1 MKKFLS
7 VLLITIITILSFPVT
22 EYADENSNIYVTK
35 PGTSYKDYGYDVS
48 ISIDDGSAGIDII
61 KYRPG
66 DAFNETLDYA
76 TFYFSTK
83 KRYISNILINGT
95 SIYSCNLSYL
105 EVEKGNHKKI
115 KVKDLNLN
123 TGDQLNLNYDSDS
136 KEYKGS
142 IKCFKVKANNRKIDI
157 SIKTSKAMIQVTN
170 VTRDINKVVV
180 PTSKTNYFTTPKWK
194 VKGKYKNYSKKSK
207 YTGTYCL
214 FTWKKAKLNK
224 LGKSAGVKFKGYEV
238 YRRENAKY
246 WYENGKKK
254 YAWTKVKTVKKKK
267 YVIVDGRKSDL
278 RIKVRAYGV
287 DNYGNKI
294 YGKFSRILIKKDFKG
309 AYKLKKKSLETSF
322 KYDKF
327 ASEDAFNYQ
336 NKLRKKNGKKEL
348 IWSDVMYNLCQ
359 KRTERKLGYKD
370 AHDYFIGDAEEILG
384 TDTIFENSENGFLS
398 DTGESCVD
406 AWYDEKGGHTK
417 NMLDKRWVYGAI
429 CFRKYNSGMTYAT
442 YVDEKA
448 SILINKKSNLKVE
461 LVEAEW

>member
-1 MKKFLS
+1 
-7 VLLITIITILSFPVT
+7 
-22 EYADENSNIYVTK
+22 
-35 PGTSYKDYGYDVS
+35 
-48 ISIDDGSAGIDII
+48 
-61 KYRPG
+61 
-66 DAFNETLDYA
+66 
-76 TFYFSTK
+76 

-95 SIYSCNLSYL
+95 SVYSCNLSYL

-115 KVKDLNLN
+115 KAKDLNLN

-254 YAWTKVKTVKKKK
+254 YAWTKVKIVKKKSNSYK
-267 YVIVDGRKSDL
+267 LSQAINGSDVRL
-278 RIKVRAYGV
+278 KVRAYGN
-287 DNYGNKI
+287 DKKGNII
-294 YGKFSRILIKKDFKG
+294 YGKFSKVIRKKVKRG
-309 AYKLKKKSLETSF
+309 NKAAIRKIIAVYPYTKPYL
-322 KYDKF
+322 DKF

-336 NKLRKKNGKKEL
+336 NKLRRKNGKKEL
-348 IWSDVMYNLCQ
+348 IWSDIIYSLSKQRDYRN
-359 KRTERKLGYKD
+359 KD
-370 AHDYFIGDAEEILG
+370 NVTHDYLDEDIRIVESLFKNKYNNSIVDGFLDC
-384 TDTIFENSENGFLS
+384 SENASSADS
-398 DTGESCVD
+398 DI
-406 AWYDEKGGHTK
+406 YDLIDMWMGSKGHRN
-417 NMLDKRWVYGAI
+417 NMLSGATYGAI
-429 CFRKYNSGMTYAT
+429 SMGTNYTSYANFSSADS
-442 YVDEKA
+442 VKA
-448 SILINKKSNLKVE
+448 FNYIAGIGIKTI
-461 LVEAEW
+461 EAEW